1 MCIGCHW
8 ANYRDFTAALA
19 AGGSGLTR
27 RQALRRGAAFAASAM
42 AVSAAPAIVADAV
55 AAPDA
60 NADIVF
66 RNGPVYTVDGR
77 RPWAR
82 AVAVKGK
89 RIAFVGDDAGVES
102 LIGPQTR
109 VVDLAGKMLLP
120 GFVEGHIHPLVG
132 ATLTRGRTFSSTP
145 GKTSS
150 LRSTPI
156 ATRSARWISSAA
168 SAGAISPFRRPARA
182 RRIWT
187 RSGPMFPSSCSPS
200 TRTAPGST
208 RRLSPSPA

>member
-42 AVSAAPAIVADAV
+42 AVSATPAIVADAV

-60 NADIVF
+60 SADIVF

-89 RIAFVGDDAGVES
+89 RIAFVGDDAGVGS

-132 ATLTRGRTFSSTP
+132 ATLTRGSDLQFNTREDILAALSYLYANP
-145 GKTSS
+145 LARQGIGIEGHRHAREH
-150 LRSTPI
+150 LR
-156 ATRSARWISSAA
+156 R
-168 SAGAISPFRRPARA
+168 
-182 RRIWT
+182 
-187 RSGPMFPSSCSPS
+187 FPSSARS
-200 TRTAPGST
+200 
-208 RRLSPSPA
+208 L